1 MDPDTVANGGAIV
14 TPLGEAVVRWIY
26 IGAAV
31 VVAVLTG
38 WGVRRAR
45 RR

>member
-1 MDPDTVANGGAIV
+1 MEPDTLTNGAFI
-14 TPLGEAVVRWIY
+14 TPAGEMVVRLIY

-31 VVAVLTG
+31 IVAGLAT